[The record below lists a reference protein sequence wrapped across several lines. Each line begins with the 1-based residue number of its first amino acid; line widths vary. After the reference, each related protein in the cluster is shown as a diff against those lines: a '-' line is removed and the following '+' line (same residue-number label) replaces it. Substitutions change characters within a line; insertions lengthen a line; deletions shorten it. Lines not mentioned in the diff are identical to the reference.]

1 MPYKLK
7 TPQTAPPAT
16 AIRITSFAYAAEP
29 DVMRVEFVAESANG
43 LVLERGSESFDADA
57 LALVDKR
64 GELRAG
70 IKAALYAMFATSRNV
85 LGSVE

>member
-7 TPQTAPPAT
+7 TPQTSPAAS
-16 AIRITSFAYAAEP
+16 AIRITSFAYAAEANA
-29 DVMRVEFVAESANG
+29 MRVEFVAESADG
-43 LVLERGSESFDADA
+43 IVIERGSESFGADE

-64 GELRAG
+64 GELRAS
-70 IKAALYAMFATSRNV
+70 IKSALYAMLATSRNV